1 LCFRNFGKESGMRWF
16 SFLFTVR
23 FWVLAWLVILFFGLT
38 PLPPG
43 IELMILAA
51 FLAHFLWFAHR
62 RIRRAVIARARARAE
77 KAEEAEF
84 RRLRRRRPPHGD
96 APMPTTQVR

>member
-1 LCFRNFGKESGMRWF
+1 MRLF

-38 PLPPG
+38 PMPVG
-43 IELMILAA
+43 IELVILAA
-51 FLAHFLWFAHR
+51 FLAHVSWFAHR
-62 RIRRAVIARARARAE
+62 RIRRAALARAQARAE

-84 RRLRRRRPPHGD
+84 RRLRRRRPPPGEG
-96 APMPTTQVR
+96 PSLTTVGPVWWH